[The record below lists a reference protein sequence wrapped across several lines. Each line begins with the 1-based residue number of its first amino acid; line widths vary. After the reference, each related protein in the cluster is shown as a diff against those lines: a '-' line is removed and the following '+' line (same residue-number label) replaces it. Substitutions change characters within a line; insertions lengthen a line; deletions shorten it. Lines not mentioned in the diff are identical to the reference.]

1 MIVTALNRNDTAE
14 PVWDEVGLHGC
25 DFRPH
30 FNGDFQNLFT
40 TIYPLES
47 ETATEHLFRVVA
59 KEIAEWIL
67 GNRGRFGHED
77 RFQIIVGWPLDIR
90 PTGRQVIKT
99 GGDFAT
105 IKRLLD
111 NQDLIQL
118 RDGWTTSVFANAE
131 GNL

>member
-1 MIVTALNRNDTAE
+1 MIVTAQNRNDTAE

-30 FNGDFQNLFT
+30 FNGDFLNLFT

-47 ETATEHLFRVVA
+47 ETATEHLVRVVA

-67 GNRGRFGHED
+67 GNRDRFGRED

-105 IKRLLD
+105 IKRLLN

-118 RDGWTTSVFANAE
+118 RDGWTTSVFSNAE
-131 GNL
+131 NG